1 VNIRDEI
8 ARLSAEHDKLMSEHR
23 AWLARREAA
32 GAAPVQKSDDLG
44 LVYKDHDNSEP
55 AAASETDQWAGW
67 NAWMRGH
74 LDIERRSIF
83 EEVEK
88 ALVDLVIELRKE
100 WYEEMKK
107 AITKRD
113 AKIARLEGQVE
124 TLTRLYAGKSASIV
138 DRRPKDVA

>member
-1 VNIRDEI
+1 
-8 ARLSAEHDKLMSEHR
+8 
-23 AWLARREAA
+23 
-32 GAAPVQKSDDLG
+32 
-44 LVYKDHDNSEP
+44 
-55 AAASETDQWAGW
+55 
-67 NAWMRGH
+67 MRGH

-124 TLTRLYAGKSASIV
+124 TLTRRIGHPRDVGEVNPGRSAEKIKRGVGRGLGQDHRHDRKGRIV
-138 DRRPKDVA
+138 GLTNNTESLKL